1 LNVAFYRTN
10 VNFVEHIALSR
21 KVATDPTFPRGAGRS
36 GGDLTGRREWTSACR
51 RYVFINHHAL
61 RQTMADPAAGWAA
74 ASQGRAFFAYDINAL
89 IDLRNAVIVD
99 VEATTGIRHV
109 A

>member
-1 LNVAFYRTN
+1 MLNILQCQ
-10 VNFVEHIALSR
+10 EKLPPIIPSR
-21 KVATDPTFPRGAGRS
+21 GVLVDPAVISR
-36 GGDLTGRREWTSACR
+36 DDREWTSACR
-51 RYVFINHHAL
+51 RYIFINHHAL

-74 ASQGRAFFAYDINAL
+74 ASRERAFFAYDINDL
-89 IDLRNAVIVD
+89 IDLRNAVIAD

>member
-1 LNVAFYRTN
+1 MLHFTGQTSTLLNILQCQEKLPPITP
-10 VNFVEHIALSR
+10 SR
-21 KVATDPTFPRGAGRS
+21 GVLVDPAVISR
-36 GGDLTGRREWTSACR
+36 DDREWTSACR
-51 RYVFINHHAL
+51 RYIFINHHAL

-74 ASQGRAFFAYDINAL
+74 ASQGQAFFAYDINAL

>member
-1 LNVAFYRTN
+1 MLNILQCQEKLPPIPASQGVLVDPA
-10 VNFVEHIALSR
+10 VISR
-21 KVATDPTFPRGAGRS
+21 D
-36 GGDLTGRREWTSACR
+36 DREWTSACR

-74 ASQGRAFFAYDINAL
+74 ASQGRAFFAHAINDL
-89 IDLRNAVIVD
+89 IDLRNAVIAD